1 MNHIP
6 LEKEIKGN
14 SFYVKLVID
23 PFNKR
28 VRMDDYLGNITHC
41 LTTAEEAVLEIGAE
55 KLIVKAREE
64 NFKELILAGFVFE
77 ASIDK
82 YFFGSDCC
90 FFAKYYQNE
99 RRNSI
104 NWQEED
110 EILTRV
116 LSLSAIE
123 QRKQLP
129 LGYTIRKANSTDAK
143 ALARLYKQV
152 FEIYPVPMNDP
163 EYVRKCI
170 ENNAVFYVCLFNEK
184 IVSAASAEMNSHYHN
199 AEITDCATLPE
210 HRQFGLMKL
219 LIKELEKYLAEQQIF
234 CMYSIARALSF
245 GMNAAFHSLNYA
257 YRGRLANNCFISEKL
272 EDMNIWVKN
281 FS

>member
-6 LEKEIKGN
+6 MEKEINGDGY
-14 SFYVKLVID
+14 YVKLVID

-28 VRMDDYLGNITHC
+28 VRMDDHLGNITLC
-41 LTTAEEAVLEIGAE
+41 LKEADEAMLKIGAE
-55 KLIVKAREE
+55 KLIVKARQEY
-64 NFKELILAGFVFE
+64 FKELILAGFVFE

-104 NWQEED
+104 NWKEED

-116 LSLSAIE
+116 LSLSSVE

-129 LGYTIRKANSTDAK
+129 LGYTIRKANRADAEE
-143 ALARLYKQV
+143 LARLYQRV

-163 EYVRKCI
+163 EYVKKCI
-170 ENNAVFYVCLFNEK
+170 ENDAVFYVCLFKEK
-184 IVSAASAEMNSHYHN
+184 IVSAASAEVNSHYHN

-210 HRQFGLMKL
+210 HRQFGIMKH
-219 LIKELEKYLAEQQIF
+219 LICELEKYLAAQQIF
-234 CMYSIARALSF
+234 CVYSIARALSY
-245 GMNAAFHSLNYA
+245 GINAAFYSLDYT
-257 YRGRLANNCFISEKL
+257 YRGRLANNCYIFDKL

-281 FS
+281 IL